1 MGDGAK
7 AFAHAYTPLLCVL
20 PKYKDV
26 CKVETRGHDG
36 SQHSKWP

>member
-7 AFAHAYTPLLCVL
+7 AFAQVCTPMLYIL
-20 PKYKDV
+20 PKHKDV
-26 CKVETRGHDG
+26 CKAEIHGHDG